1 MFKLGQTQELEVVK
15 VLDFGC
21 YLSEDSMGFERVLL
35 PRKQVPTGTV
45 VGNILEVFI
54 YKDSQDRL
62 IATTNTPLIT
72 LGKTALLKVK
82 AVSRIGAFLDWGL
95 EKDLLLP
102 YKEQSKSLKEGDEVL
117 VGLYVDK
124 SERLCAT
131 MDVYK
136 YLKLNAPYQIGDEL
150 KARIYEL
157 HPRYGVYVAVEDTYS
172 GIIPKREA
180 QGTFNIGDV
189 ITVRVTKVKED
200 GRVDVTPRK
209 KAYLQ
214 MGPDAEMILDR
225 IKDLH
230 GVLPFDDRTDPEVIN
245 KEFGLSKAAFK
256 RAVGHLL
263 KEGKIEIKEGKIYLK

>member
-102 YKEQSKSLKEGDEVL
+102 YKEQSKSLKEGRGSVAYSIIDINTPATQEVI
-117 VGLYVDK
+117 D
-124 SERLCAT
+124 
-131 MDVYK
+131 
-136 YLKLNAPYQIGDEL
+136 KLNNAE
-150 KARIYEL
+150 
-157 HPRYGVYVAVEDTYS
+157 GVW
-172 GIIPKREA
+172 K
-180 QGTFNIGDV
+180 
-189 ITVRVTKVKED
+189 VRVVK
-200 GRVDVTPRK
+200 
-209 KAYLQ
+209 
-214 MGPDAEMILDR
+214 
-225 IKDLH
+225 
-230 GVLPFDDRTDPEVIN
+230 
-245 KEFGLSKAAFK
+245 
-256 RAVGHLL
+256 
-263 KEGKIEIKEGKIYLK
+263 